1 MLVAS
6 QHKRLDGKNPAER
19 ITMKNIKKKVLGLA
33 SAFMLLSAFLF
44 SFPVSAG
51 SVTSPSKIKGSYAT
65 GSTTYYSTFVT
76 ATTSHIENNAKTV
89 TVKGYCNVY
98 GNVGYYGQASNGD
111 YSPNYVTVN
120 LDIIGYSPCGSIGIH
135 SVNGSSW
142 VGYSYSG
149 LYFRP

>member
-1 MLVAS
+1 
-6 QHKRLDGKNPAER
+6 
-19 ITMKNIKKKVLGLA
+19 MKNKKNKVLGLA
-33 SAFMLLSAFLF
+33 SAFMLMSALLF

-51 SVTSPSKIKGSYAT
+51 TVTSPSKILGSYAT

-76 ATTSHIENNAKTV
+76 ASTFHIENNAKTV

-98 GNVGYYGQASNGD
+98 GNVGYYGKASNGD

-120 LDIIGYSPCGSIGIH
+120 LDIVGYPACGSIGIH
-135 SVNGSSW
+135 SVSGSNW

-149 LYFRP
+149 SYLQP